1 MKNFHA
7 CDIRLAF
14 DNKSLKKGYKRAFLK
29 PFRPAPLMATG
40 MLIEKL
46 PYFDKPLPRNI
57 SGGGSLLRLRNI
69 PEEIQK
75 HLRGLRTG

>member
-1 MKNFHA
+1 
-7 CDIRLAF
+7 
-14 DNKSLKKGYKRAFLK
+14 
-29 PFRPAPLMATG
+29 MATG

-46 PYFDKPLPRNI
+46 PFFNKPLPRNI
-57 SGGGSLLRLRNI
+57 PEGFSLLRLRNI

>member
-1 MKNFHA
+1 
-7 CDIRLAF
+7 
-14 DNKSLKKGYKRAFLK
+14 
-29 PFRPAPLMATG
+29 MATG

-46 PYFDKPLPRNI
+46 PYFDKALPWNI
-57 SGGGSLLRLRNI
+57 PEGFSLLRLRNI

>member
-14 DNKSLKKGYKRAFLK
+14 DNKSFKKGYERAFSK
-29 PFRPAPLMATG
+29 SFRPVSLMATG

-46 PYFDKPLPRNI
+46 PFFNKPLPRNI
-57 SGGGSLLRLRNI
+57 PEGFSLLRLRNI